1 LTMQNGKSDGNS
13 APSALGDLRVIELSR
28 VLAGPWAAQTLAD
41 LGADVIKVEHPEGGD
56 DPRGWGPPHLLPPDE
71 SGRESAYYLCANRN
85 KRSIA
90 IDFSRKDGA
99 DLVLALARESD
110 VLIENFRPG
119 ALAKYGLDYERV
131 HATNPRLIYCSITA
145 FGQTGPASHRP
156 GYDFAI
162 QAMGGLMSLT
172 GEPDGTPGAGPMK
185 TGVAV
190 TDLFSGLYSVI
201 GVLAAVHWRGKTGM
215 GQHLDLSLFDSQVA
229 MLANQASNYLVSG
242 IVPQRLGNSHP
253 NVVPYQRFATADG
266 HIVLAVGSDEQ
277 FSRCCRCMERNDLA
291 ADARFRANHG
301 RLQHR
306 EILVAELA
314 KTFRERDSTSW
325 LSILEAAD
333 VPCAPINQLNDVF
346 AEPQAIARG
355 LRIDIPHP
363 FGTALSVANPIRLSD
378 TPATYRRAP
387 PLLGQHTEEI
397 LASELGLDASRIE
410 ELQSQGIIR

>member
-1 LTMQNGKSDGNS
+1 MQNGKSDGNS

-41 LGADVIKVEHPEGGD
+41 LGADVIKVEHPERGD
-56 DPRGWGPPHLLPPDE
+56 DTRAWGPPHLFSPDE
-71 SGRESAYYLCANRN
+71 SGSESAYYLCANRN

-90 IDFSRKDGA
+90 IDFSRKEGA

-119 ALAKYGLDYERV
+119 ALAKYGLDYERM

-291 ADARFRANHG
+291 ADPRFRANHG

-325 LSILEAAD
+325 LSVLEAAD

>member
-1 LTMQNGKSDGNS
+1 
-13 APSALGDLRVIELSR
+13 
-28 VLAGPWAAQTLAD
+28 
-41 LGADVIKVEHPEGGD
+41 
-56 DPRGWGPPHLLPPDE
+56 
-71 SGRESAYYLCANRN
+71 
-85 KRSIA
+85 
-90 IDFSRKDGA
+90 
-99 DLVLALARESD
+99 
-110 VLIENFRPG
+110 
-119 ALAKYGLDYERV
+119 
-131 HATNPRLIYCSITA
+131 
-145 FGQTGPASHRP
+145 
-156 GYDFAI
+156 
-162 QAMGGLMSLT
+162 
-172 GEPDGTPGAGPMK
+172 
-185 TGVAV
+185 
-190 TDLFSGLYSVI
+190 
-201 GVLAAVHWRGKTGM
+201 VHWRGKTGM

-397 LASELGLDASRIE
+397 LASELGLDASCIE
-410 ELQSQGIIR
+410 ELQGRGIIR

>member
-1 LTMQNGKSDGNS
+1 MHNGKSDGNS

-41 LGADVIKVEHPEGGD
+41 LGADVIKVEHPERGD
-56 DPRGWGPPHLLPPDE
+56 DTRAWGPPHLFSPDE
-71 SGRESAYYLCANRN
+71 SGSESAYYLCANRN

-90 IDFSRKDGA
+90 IDFSRKEGA

-119 ALAKYGLDYERV
+119 ALAKYGLDYERM

-253 NVVPYQRFATADG
+253 NVVPYQRFTTADG

-291 ADARFRANHG
+291 ADPRFRANHG

-325 LSILEAAD
+325 LSVLEAAD

>member
-1 LTMQNGKSDGNS
+1 MHNGKSDGNS

-41 LGADVIKVEHPEGGD
+41 LGADVIKVEHPERGD
-56 DPRGWGPPHLLPPDE
+56 DTRGWGPPHLFSPDE
-71 SGRESAYYLCANRN
+71 SGSESAYYLCANRN

-90 IDFSRKDGA
+90 IDFSRKEGA

-119 ALAKYGLDYERV
+119 ALAKYGLDYERM

-277 FSRCCRCMERNDLA
+277 FSRCCRCMKRNELA
-291 ADARFRANHG
+291 EDARFRANHG

-325 LSILEAAD
+325 LSVLEAAD